1 MLGIALGVAALIVV
15 LSVVNGFQRDVRD
28 RMLSVI
34 PHVELYGNV
43 AGGVRDWPSVAARAK
58 AEQPAQVVAA
68 APFVA
73 MASLLAR
80 GDVMRGAMVRGID
93 PEAEA
98 SVTALGAKE
107 KSRAFVTLQ
116 AGQNNVVLGASLA
129 RALNVKVGD
138 RLTLMTPARSSAS
151 SDDPPVVLGRGG
163 SVVGST
169 GDTTIEST
177 VATEAPPPAA
187 MRAPL
192 LKTLTVTAVFDS
204 GHHDY
209 DSSYALMHVTDA
221 QTMFGLQGP
230 MGVQLKL
237 KDQQQAP
244 VVARH
249 LATHMG
255 DDVVVSDWTRTNRAW
270 FESVHLQKRMLGL
283 ILALIVGVAAFNL
296 VSTLVMTVNDKRAD
310 IAILRTLG
318 ASPRSVM
325 GIFMVQGAAAGIVGT
340 LMGVALGLLVAWNVG
355 PLVAGLESLLGL
367 KLLPSDIYLI
377 SHMPSDPQSRDIVPV
392 ALTSMLLAL
401 LATLYPSWRASRVD
415 PAQALRYE

>member
-34 PHVELYGNV
+34 PHVELYANA
-43 AGGVRDWPSVAARAK
+43 AGGLRDWPAVARRAQ

-93 PEAEA
+93 PVAEA
-98 SVTALGAKE
+98 AVTALGAQE

-116 AGQNNVVLGASLA
+116 EGQNHVVLGASLA

-138 RLTLMTPARSSAS
+138 RLTLMTPAQGNPSG
-151 SDDPPVVLGRGG
+151 DDQPVVLGRRSDPGA
-163 SVVGST
+163 
-169 GDTTIEST
+169 TT
-177 VATEAPPPAA
+177 AA
-187 MRAPL
+187 RAPL
-192 LKTLTVTAVFDS
+192 LKTLTVTATFES

-209 DSSYALMHVTDA
+209 DNSYALMHVADA
-221 QTMFGLQGP
+221 QALFGLQGP

-244 VVARH
+244 VVGRY

-283 ILALIVGVAAFNL
+283 ILALIVAVAAFNL

-355 PLVAGLESLLGL
+355 PLVAGLESMLGL

-377 SHMPSDPQSRDIVPV
+377 SHMPSDPQGRDIVPV